1 MTRTPLAFKIILPIV
16 AAVRLASIIQLTRE
30 TSPETLVQSYGPV
43 GLGLLT
49 YTLLAYAGLAAASIT
64 PGLRDN
70 YLPQAAGLALLSEI
84 LLLAYTLTTP
94 HLEATPGYL
103 AYALFNTLILALS
116 LIASY
121 TYPEPNAGSLEAPR
135 ETRDNPHTG
144 NGHSNG
150 SRVGAGEGVT
160 VSGALV

>member
-1 MTRTPLAFKIILPIV
+1 MPRTPLAFKIILPIV

-49 YTLLAYAGLAAASIT
+49 YTLLAYTGLAAASII
-64 PGLRDN
+64 PGLRDK

-103 AYALFNTLILALS
+103 AYAVFNTLILALS
-116 LIASY
+116 LVASY
-121 TYPEPNAGSLEAPR
+121 AYPEPSAEGIESTKP
-135 ETRDNPHTG
+135 TMPPHRDVG
-144 NGHSNG
+144 GHDYV
-150 SRVGAGEGVT
+150 VG
-160 VSGALV
+160 